1 MSPLKILSC
10 LLLFISFLSC
20 CTNKKREVISTK
32 KEKEVVKVPKKE
44 FPSDSSQ
51 TKNKDQPQLIK
62 KQKVPRKEKVIK
74 VEKSPEIINNNDE
87 KFKIPSKWENAFSTN
102 AEWMALYAESKRAF
116 LTGWTNEFNS
126 NPKSKISVSELLYAY
141 RRRMEKAFFQSPEFM
156 EFCIQ
161 RLAEDS
167 DFQNFKLAYSAQVN
181 AD

>member
-1 MSPLKILSC
+1 MSPLKTLCC

-20 CTNKKREVISTK
+20 STNTKKEVILKK
-32 KEKEVVKVPKKE
+32 KEKEVVKVPQKE
-44 FPSDSSQ
+44 LPSDSSH
-51 TKNKDQPQLIK
+51 TKNEDQSQLIK
-62 KQKVPRKEKVIK
+62 KQKVLRKEKSTK
-74 VEKSPEIINNNDE
+74 AEKSPEIINTEDK
-87 KFKIPSKWENAFSTN
+87 KFKIPSKWEKAFSTN
-102 AEWMALYAESKRAF
+102 AEWMALYTESKRAF

>member
-1 MSPLKILSC
+1 MSPLKTLCC

-20 CTNKKREVISTK
+20 STNTK
-32 KEKEVVKVPKKE
+32 KEVILKKKKKEVVKVPQKE
-44 FPSDSSQ
+44 LPSDSSQ
-51 TKNKDQPQLIK
+51 TKNEDQSQLIK
-62 KQKVPRKEKVIK
+62 KQKVLRKEKSTK
-74 VEKSPEIINNNDE
+74 AEKPPEIINTEDK
-87 KFKIPSKWENAFSTN
+87 KFKIPSKWEKAFSTN
-102 AEWMALYAESKRAF
+102 AEWMALYTESKRAF

>member
-1 MSPLKILSC
+1 MPPLKTLCC

-20 CTNKKREVISTK
+20 STNKKKEVILKK
-32 KEKEVVKVPKKE
+32 KEKEVVKVPQKE
-44 FPSDSSQ
+44 LPSDSSQ

-62 KQKVPRKEKVIK
+62 KQKVLRKEKAIK
-74 VEKSPEIINNNDE
+74 VEKSPEIINTKDK

-102 AEWMALYAESKRAF
+102 AEWMALYTESKTAF

-126 NPKSKISVSELLYAY
+126 NPNSKISESELLYAY

-167 DFQNFKLAYSAQVN
+167 DFQNFKLAHSAQVN

>member
-1 MSPLKILSC
+1 MTPLKTLCC

-20 CTNKKREVISTK
+20 STNTKKEVILKK
-32 KEKEVVKVPKKE
+32 KEKEVVKVTQRE
-44 FPSDSSQ
+44 LPSDSSQ
-51 TKNKDQPQLIK
+51 TKNEDQPQLIK
-62 KQKVPRKEKVIK
+62 KQKVLRKEKAVK
-74 VEKSPEIINNNDE
+74 AEKSPEIINTKDK

-102 AEWMALYAESKRAF
+102 AEWMALYTESKTAF
-116 LTGWTNEFNS
+116 LTGWTNEFSS

-167 DFQNFKLAYSAQVN
+167 DFQNFKLAHSAQVN